1 MIWRHNNCP
10 NNAVT
15 LNSGDDNVTMD
26 MFPCL
31 PLHKLDGIV
40 LFWRSATNMIL
51 FIFVMLVSLFFV
63 KSKSNEH
70 NLIISWTTLVHL
82 YKNIIFKTSSD
93 LLFRDQI
100 CCNNTEHTE
109 EENILVIRTHPTT
122 TDRCIKAGSHCGE
135 TDHAGRATVMPRNT
149 TALFRTP
156 VRLDESRLFKQQHLR
171 HQHDFCN
178 A

>member
-1 MIWRHNNCP
+1 MPVTSKARWNCLISE
-10 NNAVT
+10 VCYKHDFY
-15 LNSGDDNVTMD
+15 LYLY
-26 MFPCL
+26 CL
-31 PLHKLDGIV
+31 CLC
-40 LFWRSATNMIL
+40 
-51 FIFVMLVSLFFV
+51 FFV

-171 HQHDFCN
+171 YQHDFCD